1 MYDDVLFPTD
11 GSSDANRALEH
22 ALELAEGFGAT
33 LHVVFV
39 MTTETAETADAAGED
54 TETDDVAV
62 PESSTEHRARERE
75 REKGRGEAAL
85 VAIDDAATEYGLDV
99 TTAIRAGDPREELL
113 AYAEAASVD
122 VIVMGTHGQDGD
134 ERDRQLLGGVTDYVV
149 RRSDAPVMTVS
160 P

>member
-11 GSSDANRALEH
+11 GSGDANRALEH

-39 MTTETAETADAAGED
+39 TTVTDAEASESDGESR
-54 TETDDVAV
+54 V
-62 PESSTEHRARERE
+62 REQQ
-75 REKGRGEAAL
+75 KGRGESAL

-99 TTAIRAGDPREELL
+99 TTAIREGDPREELL

-149 RRSDAPVMTVS
+149 RTSDVPVMTVS

>member
-1 MYDDVLFPTD
+1 
-11 GSSDANRALEH
+11 
-22 ALELAEGFGAT
+22 
-33 LHVVFV
+33 
-39 MTTETAETADAAGED
+39 MTTETAETADGAGED

-62 PESSTEHRARERE
+62 PESSTENRARE

-149 RRSDAPVMTVS
+149 RTSEAPVMTVS